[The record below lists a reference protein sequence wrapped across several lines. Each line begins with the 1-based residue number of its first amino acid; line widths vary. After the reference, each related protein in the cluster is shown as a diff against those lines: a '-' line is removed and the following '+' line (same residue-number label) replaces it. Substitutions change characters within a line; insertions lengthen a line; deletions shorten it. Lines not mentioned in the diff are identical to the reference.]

1 MRLCLPLCRLKFDI
15 VVINDRNLRLPRGQP
30 FDYQLAIDRLRDF
43 SAPRDKLRN
52 LCDHGSVVRVKKG
65 LYLRGWEQDEEMP
78 VEPVVLAGL
87 IYGPSYVSLETALAY
102 HGLIPERV
110 VEITCVTSKR
120 AKVFETPVGRF
131 RYVPVKEQVY
141 SVGIRLEQAKGGHWL
156 LAEPEK
162 ALCDRIA
169 LIRDLT
175 AARDIAEVLAED
187 LRIDLD
193 EVLKFRLP
201 VVDEIA
207 TLYRR
212 KSVTAFQ
219 RWLAKAQKKIK
230 TP

>member
-1 MRLCLPLCRLKFDI
+1 M
-15 VVINDRNLRLPRGQP
+15 RLPRGLP
-30 FDYQLAIDRLRDF
+30 FDYQLAMDRLRDF
-43 SAPRDKLRN
+43 RAPRDKLRN
-52 LCDHGSVVRVKKG
+52 LCDNGVLVRVKKG
-65 LYLRGWEQDEEMP
+65 LYLRGWAQDEEMP

-110 VEITCVTSKR
+110 TEITCVTSKR

-131 RYVPVKEQVY
+131 RYVPVNEQVY
-141 SVGIRLEQAKGGHWL
+141 PLGIRLEQAKGGHWF

-175 AARDIAEVLAED
+175 AARDIADVLAKD

-201 VVDEIA
+201 LVDEIA
-207 TLYRR
+207 ALYRR

-230 TP
+230 TS